1 MARPIAASSLTLRDH
16 FSIDTVPESLWD
28 DMKKV
33 FQDYYYQVAGLPKY
47 ISTAP
52 MKIGEAMV
60 KTLDKVRVTKYIPF
74 HHDQAFLFSFFTG
87 GDFER
92 DFAHRTRASI
102 HHM

>member
-1 MARPIAASSLTLRDH
+1 
-16 FSIDTVPESLWD
+16 
-28 DMKKV
+28 MKKV
-33 FQDYYYQVAGLPKY
+33 FQDYYYQVAGLPEY

-60 KTLDKVRVTKYIPF
+60 KTLDKVRVTKYILF